1 MRSIVLY
8 SLLFLFFLP
17 NLFSQASLNQ
27 AIKGLANIDAMKHAS
42 MSVSVIDVESGK
54 MIASYDPDRNLLP
67 ASSLKIV
74 TTSMALEVLG
84 ENFKFKTELQYDG
97 EIDADGTLNGN
108 LYIKGYGDPTIG
120 SHHFEAATKM
130 GEVLTQFRT
139 AITKVGIK
147 KITGK
152 IIGDASY
159 FETGVEGRS
168 WSYEDLGNYYGTGAW
183 GLNFHENLYFIGF
196 RQNTKLGSQPKIE
209 EIEPEIPNL
218 LLVNELKL
226 AKAGSGDNAYIFGSA
241 YNYTRFIRGTIPVGS
256 KLFKVK
262 GSIPDPPFF
271 FAYSLMKELEAN
283 GIETSKMATSQ
294 FQQNLEEEKR
304 SDRTTFFTF
313 ESPSLKEI
321 VKETNLKSVNL
332 YCESLLRT
340 IGKKEKGEGSD
351 VAGLKVIYE
360 RLKSRGMDTKGF
372 FMEDGSGL
380 SIRNAISS
388 SHLANIMRYIAK
400 DEKIFSAFDA
410 SLPKAAKS
418 GALKYLLKGTIAEGR
433 LRAKSGGMSRVRSYT
448 GFAKTKSGK
457 LLAFSIIAND
467 FTGKSSVIRNKM
479 EKIMLEI
486 CR

>member
-8 SLLFLFFLP
+8 SLVFLFFLP
-17 NLFSQASLNQ
+17 NLLSQASLDK
-27 AIKGLANIDAMKHAS
+27 AISDLAKMKAMKHGS
-42 MSVSVIDVESGK
+42 LSVSVIEVESGQ

-67 ASSLKIV
+67 ASSLKVV

-84 ENFKFKTELQYDG
+84 ENYKFKTELQHDG
-97 EIDADGTLNGN
+97 EIDANGTLNGS
-108 LYIKGYGDPTIG
+108 LYIKGTGDPTIG
-120 SHHFEAATKM
+120 SHHFDAATKM
-130 GEVLTQFRT
+130 EEVLAQFRK
-139 AITKVGIK
+139 AISQLGVK

-168 WSYEDLGNYYGTGAW
+168 WSYEDLGNYYGAGAW
-183 GLNFHENLYFIGF
+183 GLNFHENLYFIGL
-196 RQNTKLGSQPKIE
+196 RQNSKLGGQPKIE
-209 EIEPEIPNL
+209 EITPAIPNL

-256 KLFKVK
+256 KLFKIK

-271 FAYSLMKELEAN
+271 FAYSLMNELEAN
-283 GIETSKMATSQ
+283 GIETSKIATSQ
-294 FQQNLEEEKR
+294 FQQKLEDNKESE
-304 SDRTTFFTF
+304 RTTFFTF
-313 ESPSLKEI
+313 ESPTLKEI

-332 YCESLLRT
+332 YCESMLRA
-340 IGKKEKGEGSD
+340 IGKKEKGKGSD
-351 VAGLKVIYE
+351 AAGLEVIYD
-360 RLKSRGMDTKGF
+360 RLKAKGMDTNGF
-372 FMEDGSGL
+372 FIEDGSGL
-380 SIRNAISS
+380 SVRNAVSS
-388 SHLANIMRYIAK
+388 LHLASIMRFIANDK
-400 DEKIFSAFDA
+400 KIFSTFDA
-410 SLPKAAKS
+410 SLPQAAKS

-433 LRAKSGGMSRVRSYT
+433 LRAKSGGMNRVRSYT
-448 GFAKTKSGK
+448 GFAKNKSGK
-457 LLAFSIIAND
+457 LLAFSMIAND